1 MIRLLL
7 LLSPMRYAVLAVQD
21 EMPQLMRSIEP
32 APLSRLQCVKKD
44 EGRTLAPKGKRI
56 HLDTFL
62 GKREDV
68 YSMHLKEMDH
78 VWHGSI
84 TKPPSR
90 TYHFCGALGIGS
102 FSNVMEKI
110 E

>member
-1 MIRLLL
+1 
-7 LLSPMRYAVLAVQD
+7 MRYAVLAVQD
-21 EMPQLMRSIEP
+21 EMPQFVRSIEP
-32 APLSRLQCVKKD
+32 AALSGLQCVKED
-44 EGRTLAPKGKRI
+44 ERGTLPPKGKRV

-62 GKREDV
+62 SKRENV
-68 YSMHLKEMDH
+68 YSVCLKEMDH
-78 VWHGSI
+78 IWHGSI

-90 TYHFCGALGIGS
+90 TNHFCSAFGIGC